1 MRNRKGGKKKKK
13 KKKIK
18 RILVLFGGS
27 SCMCAHQW
35 GWGVGVNYYGGE
47 SEKACHVSPQVAL
60 TKEDNLH
67 KGWRDKD
74 GSFGRKK

>member
-1 MRNRKGGKKKKK
+1 
-13 KKKIK
+13 
-18 RILVLFGGS
+18 
-27 SCMCAHQW
+27 MCAHQW
-35 GWGVGVNYYGGE
+35 GWGVGVNYYGRE

-60 TKEDNLH
+60 TTEDNLH